1 MRNGKMAL
9 LVVVGLSAAACA
21 SDDERATTTEAATDE
36 TTETTTPTTTAPTI
50 AAAPTTEVES
60 TTTEA
65 TPTEPTPTTVVDVVD
80 PDVSVT
86 ELDCADQLPSY
97 VEDRIP
103 DGAASPRLSCWSM
116 NTLED
121 YGATD
126 ADARRIDVT
135 YYIWQSAAAPDDRSA
150 DPIVYLPGGP
160 RGSAYNSLIPFTNV
174 DVQGTR
180 DLILVDTRGNSPV
193 PGDDTGI
200 PRSGCPELYDT
211 AIAVFAANESIGA
224 EYTTLLDGWQTCLDR
239 LQADGWDLAQY
250 NTKNAIEDLEQL
262 RSALGIDQWNV
273 YGESYSTRYMLE
285 YLRQH
290 PDAIRAAVIDS
301 ATPPDTAIW
310 APATVGAAVD
320 AVFQTVVDG
329 CAASAEC
336 SESFGDV
343 RANLDAAVAR
353 LDETPRTVEIT
364 HPLTGEPATVSIDGR
379 DLAFGIGELLD
390 PATLP
395 AIPGIV
401 AAIAAGDDALI
412 DASAASL
419 LGIADGGLGLSA
431 ATVCHD
437 FGIDPNR
444 VMASVDSAVATDG
457 PWEHLGYLSNMPCEI
472 VDVPPADQQFNEP
485 VVSDVPTLVVVGLL
499 DSSTLPADGL
509 AVADQLA
516 NATRLVFE
524 YEGHV
529 PVRTSECAQQI
540 ARAFWDDFDAV
551 DASCAAAANAQPIV
565 SGG

>member
-1 MRNGKMAL
+1 M
-9 LVVVGLSAAACA
+9 
-21 SDDERATTTEAATDE
+21 D
-36 TTETTTPTTTAPTI
+36 P
-50 AAAPTTEVES
+50 EV
-60 TTTEA
+60 
-65 TPTEPTPTTVVDVVD
+65 TVR
-80 PDVSVT
+80 
-86 ELDCADQLPSY
+86 ELDCAAQLPSY
-97 VEDRIP
+97 VEERIP

-135 YYIWQSAAAPDDRSA
+135 YYIWESAAAPGDRSA

-193 PGDDTGI
+193 PGDDSGV
-200 PRSGCPELYDT
+200 PQSGCPELYDT
-211 AIAVFAANESIGA
+211 AIAVFAANESIDA
-224 EYTTLLDGWQTCLDR
+224 EYVTLLDGWQLCLDR
-239 LQADGWDLAQY
+239 LRADGWDLAQY
-250 NTKNAIEDLEQL
+250 NTDNAIEDLEQL

-301 ATPPDTAIW
+301 ATPPDTTIW
-310 APATVGAAVD
+310 SPATVGAAVD

-336 SESFGDV
+336 TTSFGDV

-353 LDETPRTVEIT
+353 LDETPRPVEIT

-437 FGIDPNR
+437 FGIDPDR
-444 VMASVDSAVATDG
+444 VMAGVDSALATAG

-485 VVSDVPTLVVVGLL
+485 VASDVPTLVVVGLL

-540 ARAFWDDFDAV
+540 ARAFWDDLGDV
-551 DASCAAAANAQPIV
+551 DASCAAAANAEPIV
-565 SGG
+565 YGG